1 MTDATT
7 QDQDQLREAVRQ
19 RYAAAATR
27 VARERI
33 AAESSLPV
41 LDIGGCCSTA
51 DARDVITSDLYGV
64 DEVADLPSAAVLA
77 SLGCGNP
84 TALAE
89 LKAGETVLDLG
100 SGGGIDVLL
109 SAKRVGPTGFAY
121 GLDMTD
127 EMLALAEKNRQER
140 GVQNARFL
148 KGHIEQIPLPNN
160 SVDVVISN
168 CVINL
173 SSEKPRVLR
182 EAFRV
187 LKPRGR
193 FAVSDVVVQGE
204 LPAELRKS
212 MELWAGCIAG
222 ALEETT
228 YRQLLAEAG
237 FADASVQ
244 VTRVYDAQDLAASD
258 CCGDNLAT
266 QSGFK
271 DLTKSG
277 GRLVSAFVRATKPTD
292 AAAQSS
298 VAHLNDCCSSV
309 DQTTCCESSD
319 KSACCETGSAS
330 TSSGCGC
337 R

>member
-1 MTDATT
+1 MTESTIHA
-7 QDQDQLREAVRQ
+7 QDQIREAVRQ

-27 VARERI
+27 L
-33 AAESSLPV
+33 AEEHTSSECALAV
-41 LDIGGCCSTA
+41 LDTSRCCSTA
-51 DARDVITSDLYGV
+51 ETKNLITSDLYAV

-127 EMLALAEKNRQER
+127 EMLALAERNRQER

-148 KGHIEQIPLPNN
+148 KGHIEQIPLPND
-160 SVDVVISN
+160 SVDVIISN

-173 SSEKPRVLR
+173 SGDKPRVLQ

-187 LKPRGR
+187 LKPGGR

-204 LPAELRKS
+204 LPSELRKS

-222 ALEETT
+222 ALPEHS
-228 YRQLLAEAG
+228 YRQLLTDAG
-237 FADASVQ
+237 FSDVDVE
-244 VTRVYDAQDLAASD
+244 VTRIYRAEDLAGSE
-258 CCGDNLAT
+258 CCD
-266 QSGFK
+266 SGPAWVGF
-271 DLTKSG
+271 LELGASG
-277 GRLVSAFVRATKPTD
+277 GRLVSAFVRATKR
-292 AAAQSS
+292 
-298 VAHLNDCCSSV
+298 
-309 DQTTCCESSD
+309 
-319 KSACCETGSAS
+319 G
-330 TSSGCGC
+330 
-337 R
+337 